1 MSLNG
6 AGEMLW
12 SMRVRQERVGV
23 EQVGET
29 GESCVV
35 VWSWWVR
42 QEVGDEEQ
50 VRETGESWC
59 GIGRQEGG
67 GVVVWS
73 RLREGQLEGGV
84 VVWLCGVGG
93 WDSREVV
100 WWFGCVE

>member
-1 MSLNG
+1 V
-6 AGEMLW
+6 W
-12 SMRVRQERVGV
+12 SRLVRQERVGV

-73 RLREGQLEGGV
+73 RWVRQERVGV
-84 VVWLCGVGG
+84 
-93 WDSREVV
+93 E
-100 WWFGCVE
+100 